1 MVSFP
6 QAAIANARSLDEVQR
21 LEMLLKAGQ
30 VPGGNKPNNNVDEEM
45 EDMSNGTWTN
55 SVSDCIIISVTSFF
69 FLSIDY
75 VVSLRKR
82 QQSIETGNI
91 YSSLKDIVE
100 CCLVSIAFVGPI
112 TEYFMLHLCNHSLQ
126 GNIVLSNN

>member
-1 MVSFP
+1 MAHEQTLYQTVSL
-6 QAAIANARSLDEVQR
+6 SV
-21 LEMLLKAGQ
+21 LLH
-30 VPGGNKPNNNVDEEM
+30 
-45 EDMSNGTWTN
+45 S
-55 SVSDCIIISVTSFF
+55 F

-126 GNIVLSNN
+126 GNIVLSND